1 MVKNSKELEEE
12 IQKIKK
18 EISSISSKAVDETNA
33 SEISSLVKYLVE
45 ERARTNKIL
54 MDVTKRLK
62 ELEAEIV
69 KEQPVQEPVKTRA
82 EGREVPISSTDAQIL
97 LFVQEQT
104 MACAADLQG
113 YMHYKGK
120 NAASARLNKLYKEGL
135 LERFQL
141 GHKVYYKYDAGKT
154 TNTLIVSPPQ

>member
-1 MVKNSKELEEE
+1 MVKNSKQIEEE

-18 EISSISSKAVDETNA
+18 EISSISSKNAVDSNTAELSA
-33 SEISSLVKYLVE
+33 LVKYLIE
-45 ERARTNKIL
+45 EREHTNRIL
-54 MDVTKRLK
+54 ASVTQRLR
-62 ELEAEIV
+62 ELESEI
-69 KEQPVQEPVKTRA
+69 KENQPAPELQKA
-82 EGREVPISSTDAQIL
+82 EGKEVPISSTDAQIL
-97 LFVQEQT
+97 LFVQEHN
-104 MACAADLQG
+104 MVCAADLQS
-113 YMHYKGK
+113 YMHYRGK